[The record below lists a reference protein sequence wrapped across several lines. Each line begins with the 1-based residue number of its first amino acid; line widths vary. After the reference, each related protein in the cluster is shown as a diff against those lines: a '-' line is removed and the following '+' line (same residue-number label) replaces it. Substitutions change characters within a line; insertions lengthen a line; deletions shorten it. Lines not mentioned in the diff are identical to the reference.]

1 LTPELLFKL
10 SPGSNGKD
18 AGVCLLAKKVLRPPH
33 GSSLFEEGEGP
44 EDFILIAAELLWG
57 QVQIEGVGVEEGP
70 TGTLFTREVWGRGK
84 FWPCLLFR

>member
-18 AGVCLLAKKVLRPPH
+18 AGVRLLAKKVLRPPC

-44 EDFILIAAELLWG
+44 EDFLLIAAKLLWG
-57 QVQIEGVGVEEGP
+57 QVQIESAGVEEGP
-70 TGTLFTREVWGRGK
+70 TGTLFTREVWEREE
-84 FWPCLLFR
+84 FWPCSLFR